1 MVVTID
7 LAGRRVVEEVAEGGV
22 EDARA
27 KYQARTSEVGAEERA
42 LRVAG
47 IEKLKEQLAGD
58 QQQQCGGGGKDSSSS
73 SSSPNKNA
81 ASTQSPPTAAA
92 AAAVS
97 LAAALSH
104 EQTPQQQQQQHE
116 RRVLTEGDFAN
127 DTLTGRSAEVVNSL
141 SALFGDRKKTN
152 AAAQGT
158 TGAQGGKHRQR
169 VELSGLDE

>member
-81 ASTQSPPTAAA
+81 ASTQSPPAA

-97 LAAALSH
+97 LAADLSH
-104 EQTPQQQQQQHE
+104 EQSQQQQQQQE

-127 DTLTGRSAEVVNSL
+127 DTLTGRSAEVVNAL